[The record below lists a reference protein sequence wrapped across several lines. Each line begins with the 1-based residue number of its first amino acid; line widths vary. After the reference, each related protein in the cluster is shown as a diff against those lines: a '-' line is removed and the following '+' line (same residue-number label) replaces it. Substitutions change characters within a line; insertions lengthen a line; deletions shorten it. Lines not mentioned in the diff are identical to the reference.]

1 LLNGFVFLW
10 PDRERMERRWRA
22 FGSRP
27 QLMLAFD
34 AAALLDRFEMEA
46 FASAINSG
54 NARRKAVR
62 RDRDTLVLYRTWLK
76 RGWPTSQRTR
86 PQAEFLVRCR
96 LPAEAP
102 HLIDV
107 VPA

>member
-1 LLNGFVFLW
+1 
-10 PDRERMERRWRA
+10 M
-22 FGSRP
+22 
-27 QLMLAFD
+27 MLAFD
-34 AAALLDRFEMEA
+34 AAALLDRHEMEA
-46 FASAINSG
+46 FVSAINSG

-62 RDRDTLVLYRTWLK
+62 RDRDTLVLYRTCLK
-76 RGWPTSQRTR
+76 QGWPTSRRTL
-86 PQAEFLVRCR
+86 PQPEFLIRCR

>member
-10 PDRERMERRWRA
+10 PDRERMERRRRA

-27 QLMLAFD
+27 QLVFAFE
-34 AAALLDRFEMEA
+34 AAALLDRFKMEA
-46 FASAINSG
+46 FVSAFDSG
-54 NARRKAVR
+54 KARRKAVR
-62 RDRDTLVLYRTWLK
+62 RDRDTLVLYQTWLK
-76 RGWPTSQRTR
+76 EGWPTGRRTR
-86 PQAEFLVRCR
+86 PPAEFLVRCH

-107 VPA
+107 FPA